1 MNTRRLTRN
10 AMLTALALILYG
22 VEAQLP
28 PLTPI
33 PGIKLGLANGVT
45 VFAAFAL
52 GGGDA
57 AAVLAARVL
66 LATMLTGTASALLYS
81 AAGGL
86 LCLAVMLPLRRLL
99 GEDQVWVASVLGAVA
114 HNLGQLLTAVAVTR
128 TPGLLAY
135 LPVLLAAGMAAGL
148 FTGLCAQL
156 VLKRLRPRG
165 GP

>member
-10 AMLTALALILYG
+10 AMLTTLALILYA

-57 AAVLAARVL
+57 GAILAARVL
-66 LATMLTGTASALLYS
+66 LATMLTGNASALMYS
-81 AAGGL
+81 AAGGR
-86 LCLAVMLPLRRLL
+86 LCLVTMLPLRRLL
-99 GEDQVWVASVLGAVA
+99 GEGQVWVASVLGAAA
-114 HNLGQLLTAVAVTR
+114 HNLGQVLTAMAVTR
-128 TPGLLAY
+128 TPGLIAY
-135 LPVLLAAGMAAGL
+135 LPLLLAAGMAAGL
-148 FTGLCAQL
+148 FTGICAQL
-156 VLKRLRPRG
+156 VLKRLKPGR
-165 GP
+165 